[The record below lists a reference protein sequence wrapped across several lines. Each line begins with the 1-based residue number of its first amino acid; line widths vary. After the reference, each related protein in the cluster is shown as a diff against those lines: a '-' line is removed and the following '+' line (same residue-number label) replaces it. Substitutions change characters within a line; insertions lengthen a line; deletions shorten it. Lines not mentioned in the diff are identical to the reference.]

1 MLEEVE
7 FRIVGTIAIVI
18 VGINLVTAG
27 VRFNGSDNYRNPAR
41 KPRKFLRLAGK

>member
-1 MLEEVE
+1 MGVVRQLS
-7 FRIVGTIAIVI
+7 AKK
-18 VGINLVTAG
+18 LTAG